1 MPQRGEAELIEK
13 AQDENPIVAAC
24 RSGGQNFLCLEK
36 KTCARVEQMSSIL
49 AGWIGLTD
57 LRAMTEP
64 GQVGVGPIARALQ
77 DRSFDEVCLLSNFSK
92 EEGSR
97 YVEWLKARTSA
108 DVKLFQRPL
117 SSPTNFSEIYES
129 ARSVISDVL
138 EKSPA
143 KPHLTFHL
151 SPGTPAMA
159 AVWIILAK
167 TRFPAELIESSQKHG
182 VQTVS
187 FPFDLAADFIP
198 DLLRGADA
206 ELTRLS
212 LAQPASTSEFADVIH
227 RSTVMKR
234 VVARA
239 RRVAPRSVPV
249 LLEGETGTGKELI
262 ARAIHRAS
270 ARKHKPFVSV
280 NCGAIPSELVEAELF
295 GYEKGA
301 FTGATV
307 ARPGYFESANQGTLF
322 LDEIGELPLPA
333 QVKLLRVL
341 QESEVRRLGGRQS
354 IAVDVRIISA
364 TNRNLLSEV
373 AEGRFRADLFYRLGV
388 AVIQIPSL
396 KEREGDISLLI
407 DHFLEKINAESATEP
422 GYQRKSLAASAKKLL
437 LAHRWPGNV
446 RELLNTLLRAAVWSQ
461 GATIQAEDVRE
472 AMLPELKAER
482 EGILDRPLG
491 NGFDLNAV
499 LSSVARH
506 YLERAGV
513 ESNGNKTE
521 AAQLLGLPSYQ
532 TLTNWLASYKIDY
545 GNSRARD

>member
-1 MPQRGEAELIEK
+1 MPK
-13 AQDENPIVAAC
+13 
-24 RSGGQNFLCLEK
+24 
-36 KTCARVEQMSSIL
+36 IL
-49 AGWIGLTD
+49 AAWIGLTD
-57 LRAMTEP
+57 LRATTEP
-64 GQVGVGPIARALQ
+64 GQVGVGPIARALE
-77 DRSFDEVCLLSNFSK
+77 DRPFDQVCLLSNFSK
-92 EEGSR
+92 DEGSR
-97 YVEWLKARTSA
+97 YVEWLKARVSA
-108 DVKLFQRPL
+108 NVKLFQRSL

-129 ARSVISDVL
+129 ARSLISEVL

-167 TRFPAELIESSQKHG
+167 TRFPADLIESSQKHG

-212 LAQPASTSEFADVIH
+212 LAEPASTSEFADVIH

-249 LLEGETGTGKELI
+249 LLEGETGTGKELM

-270 ARKHKPFVSV
+270 ARKDKPFISV

-301 FTGATV
+301 FTGAVV
-307 ARPGYFESANQGTLF
+307 AHPGYFESANKGTLF

-333 QVKLLRVL
+333 QVKLLRVI
-341 QESEVRRLGGRQS
+341 QEGEVRKLGGRQS

-364 TNRNLLSEV
+364 TNRNLLNEV
-373 AEGRFRADLFYRLGV
+373 ADGRFRADLFYRLGV
-388 AVIQIPSL
+388 AVIQLPSL
-396 KEREGDISLLI
+396 KEREGDIGLLI
-407 DHFLEKINAESATEP
+407 DHFLEKTNADGATEP
-422 GYQRKSLAASAKKLL
+422 GYQRKSLAVSARKLL
-437 LAHRWPGNV
+437 LAHSWPGNV

-461 GATIQAEDVRE
+461 GTTIQAEDIRE
-472 AMLPELKAER
+472 AMLPELKRER

-491 NGFDLNAV
+491 DGFDLNAI
-499 LSSVARH
+499 LSTVARH
-506 YLERAGV
+506 YLERAAA
-513 ESNGNKTE
+513 ESNGNKSKASE
-521 AAQLLGLPSYQ
+521 LLGLPSYQ
-532 TLTNWLASYKIDY
+532 TLTNWAKRY
-545 GNSRARD
+545 GVQFGTDRA

>member
-1 MPQRGEAELIEK
+1 MP
-13 AQDENPIVAAC
+13 NV
-24 RSGGQNFLCLEK
+24 
-36 KTCARVEQMSSIL
+36 L

-64 GQVGVGPIARALQ
+64 DHVGVGPIARALEQ
-77 DRSFDEVCLLSNFSK
+77 RSFDQVCLLSNFSGD
-92 EEGSR
+92 EASR
-97 YVEWLKARTSA
+97 YVGWLKGRSPA

-117 SSPTNFSEIYES
+117 SGPTNFAEIYES
-129 ARSVISDVL
+129 AKSVISEVL
-138 EKSPA
+138 EKSPT
-143 KPHLTFHL
+143 KPLLTFHL

-187 FPFDLAADFIP
+187 FPFDIAADFIP

-206 ELTRLS
+206 ELARLG
-212 LAQPASTSEFADVIH
+212 LAEPSSASEFADVIH

-249 LLEGETGTGKELI
+249 LLEGETGTGKELM

-270 ARKHKPFVSV
+270 PRKDKPFISV

-301 FTGATV
+301 FTGAAV
-307 ARPGYFESANQGTLF
+307 ARPGYFESANAGTLF

-341 QESEVRRLGGRQS
+341 QEGEVRRLGGRQS

-364 TNRNLLSEV
+364 TNRNLLNEV
-373 AEGRFRADLFYRLGV
+373 AAGRFRADLFYRLGV
-388 AVIQIPSL
+388 AVVQLPSL
-396 KEREGDISLLI
+396 REREGDMSLLI
-407 DHFLEKINAESATEP
+407 DHFLEKINSDSAAEP
-422 GYQRKSLAASAKKLL
+422 GYQRKSLAVAAKKLL
-437 LAHRWPGNV
+437 LAHAWPGNV

-461 GATIQAEDVRE
+461 GTTIQAEDVRE
-472 AMLPELKAER
+472 AMLPALGVDR

-491 NGFDLNAV
+491 NGFDLNAI
-499 LSSVARH
+499 LSTVARH
-506 YLERAGV
+506 YLERAAA
-513 ESNGNKTE
+513 ESHGNKTKSAE
-521 AAQLLGLPSYQ
+521 LLGLPSYQ
-532 TLTNWLASYKIDY
+532 TLTNWLKRY
-545 GNSRARD
+545 GVQFGTDRA

>member
-1 MPQRGEAELIEK
+1 MPK
-13 AQDENPIVAAC
+13 V
-24 RSGGQNFLCLEK
+24 
-36 KTCARVEQMSSIL
+36 L

-64 GQVGVGPIARALQ
+64 GQVGLGPIARALEERQ
-77 DRSFDEVCLLSNFSK
+77 FDQVCLLSNFRK
-92 EEGSR
+92 GEGSS
-97 YVEWLKARTSA
+97 YVEWLKARVSA
-108 DVKLFQRPL
+108 DVRLFQRPL

-129 ARSVISDVL
+129 ARSVISEVL
-138 EKSPA
+138 EKSA
-143 KPHLTFHL
+143 ANVDLTFHL

-187 FPFDLAADFIP
+187 FPFDIAADFIP

-212 LAQPASTSEFADVIH
+212 FGDPAATPEFADVVH

-234 VVARA
+234 VVTRA
-239 RRVAPRSVPV
+239 RRVAARSVPV
-249 LLEGETGTGKELI
+249 LLEGETGTGKELM

-270 ARKHKPFVSV
+270 TRKDKPFVSV

-295 GYEKGA
+295 GHEKGA

-307 ARPGYFESANQGTLF
+307 ARPGYFESANKGTLF

-341 QESEVRRLGGRQS
+341 QEGEVRRLGGQQS
-354 IAVDVRIISA
+354 ITVDVRIISA
-364 TNRNLLSEV
+364 TNRNLLSQV
-373 AEGRFRADLFYRLGV
+373 AGGKFRADLFYRLGV
-388 AVIQIPSL
+388 AVIQLPSL
-396 KEREGDISLLI
+396 REREGDIGLLI
-407 DHFLEKINAESATEP
+407 DHFLEKINADSATEP
-422 GYQRKSLAASAKKLL
+422 GYQRKSLAVGAKRLL
-437 LAHRWPGNV
+437 LAHSWPGNV

-461 GATIQAEDVRE
+461 GTTIQAEDVRE
-472 AMLPELKAER
+472 AMLPELRPER

-491 NGFDLNAV
+491 NGFDLNAL
-499 LSSVARH
+499 LSTVARH
-506 YLERAGV
+506 YLERAAA
-513 ESNGNKTE
+513 ESHGNKTKGAE
-521 AAQLLGLPSYQ
+521 LLGLPSYQ
-532 TLTNWLASYKIDY
+532 TLTNWLKRFQVQFGTD
-545 GNSRARD
+545 RA